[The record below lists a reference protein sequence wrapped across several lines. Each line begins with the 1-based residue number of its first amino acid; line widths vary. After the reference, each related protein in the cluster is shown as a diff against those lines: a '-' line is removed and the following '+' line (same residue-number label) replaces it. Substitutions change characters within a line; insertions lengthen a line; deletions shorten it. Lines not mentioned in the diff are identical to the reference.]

1 MNDTRFSFRKR
12 LKSFVY
18 AFRGIGLLV
27 RNEHNAR
34 IHLVAAV
41 AVVAA
46 GFLLGITASEWTVI
60 VLVIGAVLAAEAF
73 NSALEA
79 LCDLVSPGYHESIKK
94 AKDLAAGAVLL
105 VAIAAAVIGSVIFI
119 PRILTLLNS

>member
-41 AVVAA
+41 AVVAT

>member
-1 MNDTRFSFRKR
+1 MNDTRFSLRKR

-27 RNEHNAR
+27 RHEHNAR
-34 IHLVAAV
+34 IHSVAAAA
-41 AVVAA
+41 AVTA
-46 GFLLGITASEWTVI
+46 GFVLRITPVEWTVI

-79 LCDLVSPGYHESIKK
+79 LCDFVSPGYHESIKK

-105 VAIAAAVIGSVIFI
+105 VAIAAAIIGAVIFL

>member
-1 MNDTRFSFRKR
+1 MNDTQFSFRKR

-41 AVVAA
+41 AAVAA
-46 GFLLGITASEWTVI
+46 GFLLGITAVEWTVI

-105 VAIAAAVIGSVIFI
+105 VAIAAAVIGSVIFL
-119 PRILTLLNS
+119 PRILTLLNN

>member
-1 MNDTRFSFRKR
+1 MNDTQFSFRKR

-41 AVVAA
+41 AAVVA
-46 GFLLGITASEWTVI
+46 GFLLGITAVEWTVI

-105 VAIAAAVIGSVIFI
+105 VAIAAAVIGSVIFL

>member
-1 MNDTRFSFRKR
+1 MNDTQFSFRKR
-12 LKSFVY
+12 LNSFVY

-27 RNEHNAR
+27 QNEHNAR
-34 IHLVAAV
+34 IHLVAAAT
-41 AVVAA
+41 AVTA
-46 GFLLGITASEWTVI
+46 GFLLKITAVEWTII

-119 PRILTLLNS
+119 PRILTLLI

>member
-1 MNDTRFSFRKR
+1 MNDTQFSFRKR

-18 AFRGIGLLV
+18 AFRGIGFLV

-41 AVVAA
+41 AAVAA
-46 GFLLGITASEWTVI
+46 GFLLGITAVEWTVI

-105 VAIAAAVIGSVIFI
+105 VAIAAAVIGSVIFL
-119 PRILTLLNS
+119 PRILTLLNN

>member
-1 MNDTRFSFRKR
+1 MNDTQFSFRKR

-34 IHLVAAV
+34 IHLVAAAT
-41 AVVAA
+41 AVTA
-46 GFLLGITASEWTVI
+46 GFLLKITAVEWTII
-60 VLVIGAVLAAEAF
+60 VLVIGTVLAAEAF

-79 LCDLVSPGYHESIKK
+79 LCDLVSPGYHESVKK
-94 AKDLAAGAVLL
+94 AKDLAAGAVLV
-105 VAIAAAVIGSVIFI
+105 VAIAAAVIGSVIFL
-119 PRILTLLNS
+119 PRLLTLLI

>member
-1 MNDTRFSFRKR
+1 MNDTQFSFRKR

-41 AVVAA
+41 AAVTA
-46 GFLLGITASEWTVI
+46 GFLLKITAVEWIIV

-105 VAIAAAVIGSVIFI
+105 VAIAAAIIGSVIFL